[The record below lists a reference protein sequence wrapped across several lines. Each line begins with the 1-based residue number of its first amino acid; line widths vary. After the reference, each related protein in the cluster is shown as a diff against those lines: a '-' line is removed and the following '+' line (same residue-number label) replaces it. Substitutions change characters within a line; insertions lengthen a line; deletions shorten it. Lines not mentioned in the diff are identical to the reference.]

1 MTNWKIIDVTFL
13 FGLAISLTPLMRIS
27 DSLDSHMV
35 GGWWVLSLTVMLG
48 LFCNIIQ
55 LHQNAIWAAM
65 SISVYAIMQ
74 SIMGCVLN
82 LEDLFLLLTAVLLL
96 GVRGTFKKE
105 QNAENFKNG
114 IISGL
119 IIQTLVLLIILI
131 KTSLVN
137 GYSHESTYA
146 VQPLFAHRNIA
157 IESSML
163 WFYWLLQQ
171 SENRKRTLWMILLAG
186 GMAFVF
192 QARSAM
198 LMWGIIVAI
207 NHKKIFIKKH
217 FSTRIGMIGLA
228 VFCVLQIFIAV
239 LPAED
244 YKPIFDQL
252 PDNLKALDISYNLN
266 EARSSSDRI
275 ELWKW
280 TCENLNLWGHG
291 LGQWRAEAQG
301 EVNERIGRCD
311 LFVRHAHSDFLEYI
325 YELGVIPVALL
336 VSILLFLARDRFPV
350 LLVFL
355 PLLLFSFPTERPEIM
370 VALAFSVIFSKQ
382 PEPQPSLQTKT
393 NLKALRN
400 VLTGLVFLGITSWAY
415 SQHLY
420 GRFLAKTTDISR
432 LNVCQQIVLAM
443 YPQDLLNN
451 NLALYQAH
459 YLITHQDVESAIF
472 ILEERLRMNPQDLGV
487 QKQLLEIKPNAN
499 IVNVYCTQIPK
510 P

>member
-1 MTNWKIIDVTFL
+1 
-13 FGLAISLTPLMRIS
+13 
-27 DSLDSHMV
+27 
-35 GGWWVLSLTVMLG
+35 
-48 LFCNIIQ
+48 
-55 LHQNAIWAAM
+55 
-65 SISVYAIMQ
+65 
-74 SIMGCVLN
+74 MGCVLN
-82 LEDLFLLLTAVLLL
+82 LEDFFLLLSAILLL
-96 GVRGTFKKE
+96 GARSRLNHEMEQSSLKRGILAALCI
-105 QNAENFKNG
+105 QVLM
-114 IISGL
+114 L
-119 IIQTLVLLIILI
+119 IFLLTKASIE
-131 KTSLVN
+131 N
-137 GYSHESTYA
+137 GYSHETTYA

-157 IESSML
+157 IESCML

-171 SENRKRTLWMILLAG
+171 SENKKQTRWITLVAG
-186 GMAFVF
+186 GLAFVF

-198 LMWGIIVAI
+198 LMWVIMLTLH
-207 NHKKIFIKKH
+207 HKKIFIKKH

-239 LPAED
+239 LPAEL

-291 LGQWRAEAQG
+291 LGQWRADAQG

-311 LFVRHAHSDFLEYI
+311 LFVRHAHSDFLEYL

-336 VSILLFLARDRFPV
+336 VGILLFLVRNRFP
-350 LLVFL
+350 LLMVFL

-400 VLTGLVFLGITSWAY
+400 VLAGLVFLGITSWAY